1 MELKRIKPYK
11 ARKPEDTIFLIR
23 KILHEKLNIL
33 LKEEHYVGDA
43 NFYSCRVNIANNLL
57 DDLNI
62 GTNGKGMRFEY
73 ALASAYG
80 EFMERI
86 QNQILI
92 AHRSISSIYNQR
104 TDNSTLSIVNDDNLR
119 TRYIFAPDEK
129 NIKFTKSMDCVRKY
143 IKSSNIPQLEELYE
157 GKDMTLV
164 PFVNIFDKTVEF
176 LPISIILSTC
186 TSNGMCAGNTPKEAI
201 IQGMSEILERYVI
214 RKIYYDNIS
223 LPTIPLSYFA
233 NTIIYKKIITLKAK
247 YNWDFQIKD
256 CSCNL
261 GIPAIGVLIFDSTN
275 QKYLFHIGADP
286 SPITALERT
295 LTEIYQGR
303 YDLSLKSVDLEYQNR
318 LLYDENLKSLEM
330 FKTCTTGSGQ
340 FPITLLFGE
349 HSFPFNGF
357 DMTWGK
363 SDDNDFNKMLSLF
376 SKIGVKVFVRDVSFL
391 GFPAYHLYI
400 PGMSEFRNL
409 ATNDDIVFVN
419 SLKKAYPISRNI
431 QNANNSE
438 IRFLLDYIES
448 NEVISYNNLR
458 FCNANDLW
466 QKYDKNLILSLLY
479 YTVSDYKKSASYME
493 TFIANANFSK
503 KEKDFFSCLNQIIKS
518 KYTECSI
525 NWINKIYGPRVVS
538 SCASFLEN
546 KEYLKYLSTSN
557 CYNCHSCNIQT
568 TCRVKTI
575 LALAKRM
582 EDLYIENLPN
592 QHQLLNSLVY
602 DNHEKI

>member
-223 LPTIPLSYFA
+223 LPT
-233 NTIIYKKIITLKAK
+233 
-247 YNWDFQIKD
+247 
-256 CSCNL
+256 
-261 GIPAIGVLIFDSTN
+261 
-275 QKYLFHIGADP
+275 
-286 SPITALERT
+286 
-295 LTEIYQGR
+295 
-303 YDLSLKSVDLEYQNR
+303 
-318 LLYDENLKSLEM
+318 
-330 FKTCTTGSGQ
+330 
-340 FPITLLFGE
+340 
-349 HSFPFNGF
+349 
-357 DMTWGK
+357 
-363 SDDNDFNKMLSLF
+363 
-376 SKIGVKVFVRDVSFL
+376 FL
-391 GFPAYHLYI
+391 
-400 PGMSEFRNL
+400 
-409 ATNDDIVFVN
+409 
-419 SLKKAYPISRNI
+419 
-431 QNANNSE
+431 
-438 IRFLLDYIES
+438 
-448 NEVISYNNLR
+448 
-458 FCNANDLW
+458 
-466 QKYDKNLILSLLY
+466 
-479 YTVSDYKKSASYME
+479 
-493 TFIANANFSK
+493 
-503 KEKDFFSCLNQIIKS
+503 
-518 KYTECSI
+518 
-525 NWINKIYGPRVVS
+525 
-538 SCASFLEN
+538 
-546 KEYLKYLSTSN
+546 
-557 CYNCHSCNIQT
+557 
-568 TCRVKTI
+568 
-575 LALAKRM
+575 
-582 EDLYIENLPN
+582 
-592 QHQLLNSLVY
+592 
-602 DNHEKI
+602 